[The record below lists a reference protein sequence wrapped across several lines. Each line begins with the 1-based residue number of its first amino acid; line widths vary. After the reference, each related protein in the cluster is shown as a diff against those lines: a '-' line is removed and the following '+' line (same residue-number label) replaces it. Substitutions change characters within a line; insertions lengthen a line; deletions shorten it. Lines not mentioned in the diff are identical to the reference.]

1 MYAPMLDDVRFYR
14 ILQELDEKTAAE
26 VKAQGC
32 TKPGC
37 EGVLHS
43 GRYRRKPRGMPGAL
57 DGCECWRQS
66 FCCAKDGCRGRT
78 TPASLIF
85 LGRKVYL
92 AVVVT
97 VVTAM
102 RCGVTPVRMRR
113 LKGWVGVSR
122 QTVLRWQRWWQELL
136 PKMSFWRAACGAFS
150 SPVDCCALPLSL
162 LERFTGKASEQ
173 VLDLLRFLQPLTG
186 AQRSTKAM

>member
-1 MYAPMLDDVRFYR
+1 MYAPMLDDVRFHR
-14 ILQELDEKTAAE
+14 TLQELDEKTAAE

-37 EGVLHS
+37 AGVLHS
-43 GRYRRKPRGMPGAL
+43 GRYRRKPRGMAGAL

-113 LKGWVGVSR
+113 LKEWVGVSR
-122 QTVLRWQRWWQELL
+122 QTVLRWERWWRELL
-136 PKMSFWRAACGAFS
+136 PKTPFWRAACGRFPRRWIPARCRYHCWRGSRGRQAS
-150 SPVDCCALPLSL
+150 SCWICCVFCS
-162 LERFTGKASEQ
+162 R
-173 VLDLLRFLQPLTG
+173 
-186 AQRSTKAM
+186 

>member
-1 MYAPMLDDVRFYR
+1 MYAPMLDDVRFHR
-14 ILQELDEKTAAE
+14 ILQELDEKSAAE

-43 GRYRRKPRGMPGAL
+43 GRYRRKPRGMAGAL

-113 LKGWVGVSR
+113 LKEWVGVSR

-136 PKMSFWRAACGAFS
+136 PKMPYWRAACGAFS

-162 LERFTGKASEQ
+162 LERFTGTASER
-173 VLDLLRFLQPLTG
+173 VLDLLRFLQPLTR
-186 AQRSTKAM
+186 AQRSPKAM

>member
-1 MYAPMLDDVRFYR
+1 MYAPMLDDVRFHQ
-14 ILQELDEKTAAE
+14 ILQELDEKSAAE

-43 GRYRRKPRGMPGAL
+43 GRYRRKPRGMAGAL

-113 LKGWVGVSR
+113 LKEWVGVSR

-136 PKMSFWRAACGAFS
+136 PKMPYWRAACGAFS
-150 SPVDCCALPLSL
+150 SPVDCGALPLSL
-162 LERFTGKASEQ
+162 LERFTGTASER
-173 VLDLLRFLQPLTG
+173 VLDLLRFLQPLTR
-186 AQRSTKAM
+186 AQRSPKAM

>member
-1 MYAPMLDDVRFYR
+1 MYAPMLDDVRFHR
-14 ILQELDEKTAAE
+14 TLQELDERTAAE

-37 EGVLHS
+37 KGVLHS
-43 GRYRRKPRGMPGAL
+43 ARYRRKPRGMAGAL
-57 DGCECWRQS
+57 DGCEFWRQS
-66 FCCAKDGCRGRT
+66 FCCARAGCRGRT
-78 TPASLIF
+78 RPASLIF

-92 AVVVT
+92 AVAVT
-97 VVTAM
+97 VVAAM

-113 LKGWVGVSR
+113 LKEWVGVSR
-122 QTVLRWQRWWQELL
+122 QTVLRWERWWQELL
-136 PKMSFWRAACGAFS
+136 PKMPFWRAASGAFS

-162 LERFTGKASEQ
+162 LERFTGEASER

-186 AQRSTKAM
+186 ARRSTKAM

>member
-1 MYAPMLDDVRFYR
+1 MYAPMLDDVRFHR
-14 ILQELDEKTAAE
+14 ALQELDEKTAAE

-43 GRYRRKPRGMPGAL
+43 ARYRRKPRGMAGAL
-57 DGCECWRQS
+57 NGSECWRQS
-66 FCCAKDGCRGRT
+66 FCCAKDGCRSRT
-78 TPASLIF
+78 RPASLIF

-113 LKGWVGVSR
+113 LKEWVGVSR

-136 PKMSFWRAACGAFS
+136 PKMPFWRAACGAFS

-162 LERFTGKASEQ
+162 LERFTGEACER

-186 AQRSTKAM
+186 AQRSTQAM

>member
-1 MYAPMLDDVRFYR
+1 MYAPMLDDVRFHR
-14 ILQELDEKTAAE
+14 ILQELDERTAAE

-43 GRYRRKPRGMPGAL
+43 ARYRRKPRGMAAAWNGS
-57 DGCECWRQS
+57 ECWRQS
-66 FCCAKDGCRGRT
+66 FCCATDGCRGRT
-78 TPASLIF
+78 RPASLIF

-102 RCGVTPVRMRR
+102 RCGATPVRMRR
-113 LKGWVGVSR
+113 LKEWVGVSR
-122 QTVLRWQRWWQELL
+122 QTVLRWERWWRELL
-136 PKMSFWRAACGAFS
+136 PKMPFWRVACGAFPS
-150 SPVDCCALPLSL
+150 SVETCALPVSL
-162 LERFTGKASEQ
+162 LERFTGKASER

-186 AQRSTKAM
+186 VQGSTKAM

>member
-1 MYAPMLDDVRFYR
+1 MYAPTLDDVRFHR
-14 ILQELDEKTAAE
+14 TLQELDEKTAAE

-43 GRYRRKPRGMPGAL
+43 ARYRRKPRGMAAAL
-57 DGCECWRQS
+57 NGSECWRQS
-66 FCCAKDGCRGRT
+66 FCCAKDRCRGRVR
-78 TPASLIF
+78 PASLIF

-102 RCGVTPVRMRR
+102 RCGATPVRMRR
-113 LKGWVGVSR
+113 LKEWVGVSR
-122 QTVLRWQRWWQELL
+122 QTVLRWQRWWRELL
-136 PKMSFWRAACGAFS
+136 PKMPFWRVACGTFS
-150 SPVDCCALPLSL
+150 SPVDTSALPLSL
-162 LERFTGKASEQ
+162 LERFTGKASER
-173 VLDLLRFLQPLTG
+173 VLDLLRLLQPLTG
-186 AQRSTKAM
+186 TQGSTQAM